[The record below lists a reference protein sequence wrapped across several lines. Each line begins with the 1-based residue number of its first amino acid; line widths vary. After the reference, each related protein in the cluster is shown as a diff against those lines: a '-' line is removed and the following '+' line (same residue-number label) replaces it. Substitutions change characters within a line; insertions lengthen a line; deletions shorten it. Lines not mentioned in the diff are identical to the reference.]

1 MNTDWLDREKERLRR
16 VVEGLDP
23 SDLDSFFAAIA
34 GVRAS
39 FAPPGD
45 ASVELNTALDSMIA
59 LRIQAQ
65 IDQLTEEARRD
76 PLTGLGHRG
85 AFQHRLEAEIERSRR
100 YQRHFALVLFDLDHF
115 KSVNDRFGH
124 PAGDLT
130 LISFATTLRSGLRQC
145 DEAFRIGGDEFV
157 AILPET
163 TSSGGE
169 AIGRRISNLF
179 SENELCPGAE
189 TGRSITWGIT
199 WGVTWGVSSWP
210 EDADPAV
217 AAPETLLSAAD
228 RRLYA
233 GKACK
238 RAHDNP
244 LSTSPGIT
252 DPDSD

>member
-16 VVEGLDP
+16 VAEELDP

-34 GVRAS
+34 VVRAS

-45 ASVELNTALDSMIA
+45 ASVELNTALDSLIA

-65 IDQLTEEARRD
+65 VDQLTEEARRD

-163 TSSGGE
+163 TSIGGE
-169 AIGRRISNLF
+169 TIGRRISNLF
-179 SENELCPGAE
+179 SEDELCP
-189 TGRSITWGIT
+189 
-199 WGVTWGVSSWP
+199 GVTWGVSSWP
-210 EDADPAV
+210 EDADQAV
-217 AAPETLLSAAD
+217 AAPEALLSAAD

-233 GKACK
+233 GKAGK

-244 LSTSPGIT
+244 P
-252 DPDSD
+252 PPRP